1 MTALDRI
8 GAAVSAG
15 DYVKAERL
23 IRAYVQRT
31 LARLTR
37 SRKGSA
43 A

>member
-1 MTALDRI
+1 MTGLDRI

-15 DYVKAERL
+15 DFPKAERL

-37 SRKGSA
+37 TRGA
-43 A
+43 AA